1 MKLENVKI
9 LKMGNKLGIWFSKF
23 YFPKG
28 SQVQIKIIKENKEKT
43 FLAKFNRLI
52 TLRKGIEN

>member
-9 LKMGNKLGIWFSKF
+9 HKMGNKFGIYFSKF

-28 SQVQIKIIKENKEKT
+28 SLIQIKIIKGDKLCRVKNTALKDSPEPCQ
-43 FLAKFNRLI
+43 
-52 TLRKGIEN
+52 